1 MDRRAELTEFLKTR
15 RARIRPEDLGLK
27 VFGNGRRRVPGLRRE
42 ELAQAAG
49 VSADYYVRLEQG
61 RTDNVSQEI
70 LDAVAEVLG
79 LTEDE
84 RDHLARLAKPVR
96 RPKQRRTAQRVR
108 PAMQQLLNALDGVPA
123 FVLGRRMDVLAW
135 NPLAAALIVDFG
147 ALSAKERNMPR
158 LVFLDESCR
167 DRVING
173 DRVAGFYPQWEA
185 IAAETVD
192 YLRLYAGRN
201 PDDPELAELIGELS
215 IHSEEFRKQWARHDV
230 RDKSFG
236 VKRMVHPMVGELTL
250 QYETLVLPGDPD
262 QLLVTYSAEP
272 GTQSESALRL
282 LASWTAPTVE
292 PPLHTRTT
300 ESAPELP

>member
-1 MDRRAELTEFLKTR
+1 MDRREELTEFLKTR

-70 LDAVAEVLG
+70 LDAVAGVLG
-79 LTEDE
+79 LNDDE
-84 RDHLARLAKPVR
+84 RAHLQRLAKPVR
-96 RPKQRRTAQRVR
+96 RPKQRRTVQRVR
-108 PAMQQLLNALDGVPA
+108 PAMQQLLVALDGVPA

-135 NPLAAALIVDFG
+135 NRLAAALIVDFG
-147 ALSAKERNMPR
+147 ALPAKERNMPR

-167 DRVING
+167 D
-173 DRVAGFYPQWEA
+173 FYPQWEA
-185 IAAETVD
+185 VAAETVD

-201 PDDPELAELIGELS
+201 PDDAELAELIGELS
-215 IHSEEFRKQWARHDV
+215 IHSEEFRTQWARHDV
-230 RDKSFG
+230 RDKNFG
-236 VKRMVHPMVGELTL
+236 AKRMVHPMVGELTL

-262 QLLVTYSAEP
+262 QLLVTYSAEA
-272 GTQSESALRL
+272 GTPSESALKL
-282 LASWTAPTVE
+282 LASWTAPTVQPQIAE
-292 PPLHTRTT
+292 Q
-300 ESAPELP
+300 AAELP

>member
-1 MDRRAELTEFLKTR
+1 MDRREELTEFLKTR

-70 LDAVAEVLG
+70 LDAVAGVLG
-79 LTEDE
+79 LTDDE
-84 RDHLARLAKPVR
+84 RAHLQRLAKPVR
-96 RPKQRRTAQRVR
+96 RPKPRRTVQRVR
-108 PAMQQLLNALDGVPA
+108 PAMQQLLAALDGVPA

-147 ALSAKERNMPR
+147 ALPSKERNMPR
-158 LVFLDESCR
+158 LVFLDDSSR
-167 DRVING
+167 D
-173 DRVAGFYPQWEA
+173 FYPQWEA
-185 IAAETVD
+185 IATETVA

-215 IHSEEFRKQWARHDV
+215 IRSEEFRTHWARYDV
-230 RDKSFG
+230 KEKSFG
-236 VKRMVHPMVGELTL
+236 VKRMVHPLVGELSL
-250 QYETLVLPGDPD
+250 QYESLVMPGDPD
-262 QLLVTYSAEP
+262 QTLVTYSAEA
-272 GTQSESALRL
+272 GTPSESALKL
-282 LASWTAPTVE
+282 LASWTAPTVQ
-292 PPLHTRTT
+292 PQQ
-300 ESAPELP
+300 AAELP

>member
-1 MDRRAELTEFLKTR
+1 MDRREELTEFLKTR
-15 RARIRPEDLGLK
+15 RARVRPEDLGLK

-70 LDAVAEVLG
+70 LDAVSEVLG

-84 RDHLARLAKPVR
+84 REHLQRLAKPVR
-96 RPKQRRTAQRVR
+96 RPKPRRTVQRVR

-123 FVLGRRMDVLAW
+123 FILGRRMDVLAW
-135 NPLAAALIVDFG
+135 NPLAAAVILDFG

-158 LVFLDESCR
+158 LVFLDDSSR
-167 DRVING
+167 D
-173 DRVAGFYPQWEA
+173 FYPQWEA

-192 YLRLYAGRN
+192 YLRMYAGRN

-215 IHSEEFRKQWARHDV
+215 IHSEDFRKQWARHDV

-250 QYETLVLPGDPD
+250 QYESLIMPGDPD
-262 QLLVTYSAEP
+262 QMLITYSAEA

-282 LASWTAPTVE
+282 LASWTAPTVQPAATQPKTAE
-292 PPLHTRTT
+292 K
-300 ESAPELP
+300 AAELP

>member
-1 MDRRAELTEFLKTR
+1 MDRRAELTEFLKSR

-70 LDAVAEVLG
+70 LDAVAGVLS

-84 RDHLARLAKPVR
+84 QDHLRRLAKPVR
-96 RPKQRRTAQRVR
+96 RPKQRRTVQRVR
-108 PAMQQLLNALDGVPA
+108 PAMQQLLKALDGVPA
-123 FVLGRRMDVLAW
+123 FILGRRMDVLAW

-167 DRVING
+167 D
-173 DRVAGFYPQWEA
+173 FYPQWEA

-215 IHSEEFRKQWARHDV
+215 IRSEEFRTQWARHDV

-250 QYETLVLPGDPD
+250 QYESLVMPGDLD
-262 QLLVTYSAEP
+262 QTLITYSAEA

-292 PPLHTRTT
+292 PQL
-300 ESAPELP
+300 SADRVGGQRVEE